1 MADKRASLMNEIVDT
16 FALVLRAS
24 GLQAAQRWISD
35 CGFRSPIQPR
45 AMVST
50 TPHLQWLRRWC
61 IKMMK
66 QQTICRFA
74 IRSGVAAV
82 PTYLLIVAVF
92 EIIWK
97 LPLDTTEQW
106 MSAFYLCVIIVLA
119 AIFWSV
125 SAYRMIL
132 PVCGWLAAGTLFTTA
147 WLVVA

>member
-1 MADKRASLMNEIVDT
+1 
-16 FALVLRAS
+16 
-24 GLQAAQRWISD
+24 
-35 CGFRSPIQPR
+35 
-45 AMVST
+45 
-50 TPHLQWLRRWC
+50 
-61 IKMMK
+61 MK